1 MTNIRITPKSLL
13 VMVVVVIIASFSLS
27 VVAAEKVLTVGLEN
41 QPKTMDPRFST
52 DAYGMRISHHLL
64 FSTLVQHGQDLQIVP
79 VLAERWKTPDAKT
92 YIFYLRKNVRFHDGT
107 PLTAKDVK
115 FTFEHL
121 KNPETKSP
129 FAGTYKIVDSIRVIN
144 DYAVEFKLV
153 QPVAS
158 FLTSII
164 MPIVPEH
171 LIKSGVDFK
180 SKLVGSGPFKFVEQT
195 PNEIVLEKNPDYFMG
210 SPKLDKVVFKIIKD
224 DNTRF
229 LKMRKGELDLLINA
243 IALKKVDDFK
253 KAPLKNKYE
262 VIEDPGLSYNYLGF
276 NMKSEQLQDAK
287 LRQAIAFG
295 IDVDQIIKY
304 RMDGHAAPS
313 YSMLSPVN
321 WFSEPAAKRYVFNP
335 AKAMQLL
342 DAASLT
348 DPDGNGPKSRVKLE
362 LKTSSNP
369 ETVGIAR
376 IIQAQLKEVGIE
388 VDLKSYEWGTF
399 YGDIKSGNFQM
410 TIMRWVGV
418 TEPDFYYNVF
428 NSNQF
433 PPAGRNRGL
442 YENSEIDRLTEEG
455 RIELDPKKRKSI
467 YSKVQKIA
475 AQDLPYVS
483 LWHRNNISIVHK
495 RVSGYQQHPMGG
507 FLSFSRI
514 ELAE

>member
-1 MTNIRITPKSLL
+1 MRLLL
-13 VMVVVVIIASFSLS
+13 VMVAAVIIATLSLP
-27 VVAAEKVLTVGLEN
+27 VDAKEKVLTVGIEN

-52 DAYGMRISHHLL
+52 DAYGMSISHHLL

-79 VLAERWKTPDAKT
+79 NLAKGWETPDSIT
-92 YIFYLRKNVRFHDGT
+92 YIFHLRKNVRFHDGK

-121 KNPETKSP
+121 KNPETGSP
-129 FAGTYKIVDSIRVIN
+129 FAGTYKIIDSIRVIDN
-144 DYAVEFKLV
+144 ETVEFKLV

-171 LIKSGVDFK
+171 LIKGGTDFNG
-180 SKLVGSGPFKFVEQT
+180 SLIGSGPFRFIKQT
-195 PNEIVLEKNPDYFMG
+195 PNEIVLGKSPDYFMG
-210 SPKLDKVVFKIIKD
+210 SPKIDKVVFKVIKD

-243 IALKKVDDFK
+243 IPLQKVDDFRK
-253 KAPLKNKYE
+253 SPLKDTYE
-262 VIEDPGLSYNYLGF
+262 VIEDPGLSYNYIIF
-276 NMKSEQLQDAK
+276 NMKSELLQDVK
-287 LRQAIAFG
+287 LRQAIAYG
-295 IDVDQIIKY
+295 INVDQIIKY

-321 WFSEPAAKRYVFNP
+321 WFSEPAAMRYSYDP
-335 AKAMQLL
+335 KKAEQLL
-342 DAASLT
+342 DEAGLADS
-348 DPDGNGPKSRVKLE
+348 DGDGPKPRLKLE
-362 LKTSSNP
+362 LKTSNNP

-376 IIQAQLKEVGIE
+376 IIQAQLAETGIE

-418 TEPDFYYNVF
+418 TEPDFYYDVF
-428 NSNQF
+428 NSTQF

-442 YENSEIDRLTEEG
+442 YENPEIDRLTEEG
-455 RIELDPKKRKSI
+455 RVELDPNKRKAI
-467 YSKVQKIA
+467 YSKIQKIA
-475 AQDLPYVS
+475 ARELPYVS
-483 LWHRNNISIVHK
+483 LWHRNNVSIVHK

-507 FLSFSRI
+507 FLSFNRI
-514 ELAE
+514 DLAE